1 MSVNVVDYSTLPH
14 HRVLC
19 LDMKSFYASCECVR
33 LGLDPLTTYLVVVGD
48 QNREGGV
55 ILASTPLMKAE
66 YGIKSGNR
74 LFEVPR
80 LPHILIQEA
89 NMAYYLDQSVA
100 FTRILQDFVPLEAIH
115 VYSVDEAWV
124 TVDGTE
130 RLFGS
135 TWEVAERIKNT
146 LKEKL
151 GLTCCVGIGPNKFL
165 AKVVMDN
172 YAKKS
177 GIAECDYGQVEEL
190 LWPLP
195 LKEIWGIGSRLGK
208 RLNSM
213 GIRTLGQLAKTPL
226 HTLKKKFGIMGEQLY
241 WHSWGVDLSPVYAS
255 WQQESQQ
262 KGFGHTITL
271 LRDYT
276 DVREIQTVML
286 ELSEEVCRRARHARM
301 AGRTVSLGIGYSR
314 EAGGGFHRSRTVS
327 LATNIT
333 MDVYRVCLELFREN
347 YTGGV
352 VRRVGVSLS
361 HLEGDEEFQLDLFKD
376 QVKERKLGYVMD
388 SIRSKYGSTAL
399 LRASTYT
406 SGGVARERSTK
417 IGGHKA

>member
-1 MSVNVVDYSTLPH
+1 MVDYSSLPH

-48 QNREGGV
+48 RNREGGV
-55 ILASTPLMKAE
+55 VLAATPPMKRE
-66 YGIKSGNR
+66 YGIKSGSR

-89 NMAYYLDQSVA
+89 KMAYYLEQSLA
-100 FTRILQDFVPLEAIH
+100 FTRILHDFAPLEAIH

-135 TWEVAERIKNT
+135 TWEVAERIQHT
-146 LKEKL
+146 LKQKL
-151 GLTCCVGIGPNKFL
+151 GLICSIGIGPNKFL
-165 AKVVMDN
+165 AKVVLDN
-172 YAKKS
+172 YAKKT
-177 GIAECDYGQVEEL
+177 GIAECDYEQVKEL

-195 LKEIWGIGSRLGK
+195 LKAIWGIGSRLER
-208 RLNSM
+208 RLQAM
-213 GIRTLGQLAKTPL
+213 GIYTLGQLAQTPL
-226 HTLKKKFGIMGEQLY
+226 VTLKKKFGVMGEQLY

-255 WQQESQQ
+255 WQEESRQ
-262 KGFGHTITL
+262 KGFGHGITL

-276 DVREIQTVML
+276 DVREIQTVIL
-286 ELSEEVCRRARHARM
+286 ELAEEVCRRARHAGK
-301 AGRTVSLGIGYSR
+301 AGRTISLGIGYSR
-314 EAGGGFHRSRTVS
+314 EVGGGFHRSRTIS
-327 LATNIT
+327 LPTNVT
-333 MDVYRVCLELFREN
+333 MEVYRVCLELFHEN
-347 YTGGV
+347 YSGGV
-352 VRRVGVSLS
+352 VRKIGVSLTQ
-361 HLEGDEEFQLDLFKD
+361 LEEDGEFQLDLFRD
-376 QVKERKLGYVMD
+376 RVKERKLGYVMD
-388 SIRSKYGSTAL
+388 FIRDKYGATAL

-406 SGGVARERSTK
+406 SGGVAIERSRK